1 MIIYKM
7 KFSFFNNTYCK
18 DIKKDKKNYQFLNNY
33 FLNNRYKN
41 IIIHNILSLFIKIK
55 IIIFIK

>member
-1 MIIYKM
+1 M